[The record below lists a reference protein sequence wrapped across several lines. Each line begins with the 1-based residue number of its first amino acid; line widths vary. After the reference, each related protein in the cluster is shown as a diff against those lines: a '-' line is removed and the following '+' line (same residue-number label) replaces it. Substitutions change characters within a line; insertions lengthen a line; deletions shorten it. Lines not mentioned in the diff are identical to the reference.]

1 MMNMEDRLWDY
12 IDGLSSKEERN
23 AIEQLMKT
31 DAAVSMKHEELLSF
45 HQQLQS
51 IELDE
56 PSMGFKNRVME
67 QVLASPQPS
76 ALKTKVDKRIISV
89 IAGFFIVTIGGMLAY
104 TISQMNWT
112 GGESF
117 TLPKMEL
124 PAINWSLFG
133 SPAFTLFFLS
143 VNVVLGLVLLDKII
157 TARRKHSAS

>member
-12 IDGLSSKEERN
+12 IDGLSTPEERN
-23 AIEQLMKT
+23 AIDQLLKNDPAIRMR
-31 DAAVSMKHEELLSF
+31 HGELLSL

-67 QVLASPQPS
+67 QVLASPQPA

-112 GGESF
+112 GEESF
-117 TLPKMEL
+117 TLPKMGI
-124 PAINWSLFG
+124 PVINWSLFG